1 MRVYNSTI
9 SGNTISKD
17 AGQST
22 VSKDGFLKILAA
34 QLQNQDPLNAKD
46 NSEYVAQMAQFS
58 ALEQM
63 QNLNETMGQLLVSQK
78 FQEGN
83 LMIGKIAKISLGD
96 NQFIEGEVTSVKFSG
111 SQINIVVE
119 DKEYN
124 IDNVVA
130 LVKKES
136 EEDVLPNS

>member
-9 SGNTISKD
+9 SGNILSSD

-63 QNLNETMGQLLVSQK
+63 QNLNQAMGQLLVSQK
-78 FQEGN
+78 FEEGN

-96 NQFIEGEVTSVKFSG
+96 NQLIEGEVTSVKFVG
-111 SQINIVVE
+111 NQINVVVG

-124 IDNVVA
+124 IDDVVA

-136 EEDVLPNS
+136 EDNVVPNS